1 MIFPSRA
8 CFACFLIL
16 EMTTQTAG
24 PKKQVGSLDGLIR
37 ARRRRFVIYCIRSV
51 DSDPKDA
58 QKEVVQ
64 GWEAIK
70 RKVSTSAKRGNVT
83 FGM

>member
-1 MIFPSRA
+1 M
-8 CFACFLIL
+8 
-16 EMTTQTAG
+16 
-24 PKKQVGSLDGLIR
+24 
-37 ARRRRFVIYCIRSV
+37 
-51 DSDPKDA
+51 DPKDA

-64 GWEAIK
+64 GWEAIE